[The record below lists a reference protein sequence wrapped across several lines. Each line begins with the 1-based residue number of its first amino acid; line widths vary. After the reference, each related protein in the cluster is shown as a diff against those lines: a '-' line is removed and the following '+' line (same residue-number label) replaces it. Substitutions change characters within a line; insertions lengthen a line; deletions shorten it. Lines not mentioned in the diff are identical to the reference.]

1 MFRLPLHQRRQA
13 VATISIA
20 ESVEGLE
27 FPEGLPDTEY
37 ELLSEEDLET
47 MINQEENYHDMEQME
62 DMKRP
67 EDENIVPQD
76 RVEETNI
83 TETNSIAE

>member
-1 MFRLPLHQRRQA
+1 MKDKLLYLILGILIGAVITAGIFLVFSKNSRPDMDRQRA
-13 VATISIA
+13 
-20 ESVEGLE
+20 
-27 FPEGLPDTEY
+27 
-37 ELLSEEDLET
+37 
-47 MINQEENYHDMEQME
+47 DMEQME